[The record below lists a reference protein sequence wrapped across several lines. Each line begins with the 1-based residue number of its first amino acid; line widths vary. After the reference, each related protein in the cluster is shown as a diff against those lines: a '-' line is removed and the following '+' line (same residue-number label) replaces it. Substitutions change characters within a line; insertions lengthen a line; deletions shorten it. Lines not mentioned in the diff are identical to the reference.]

1 MEQKTHLSF
10 TTTVN
15 TTYFIPAPS
24 PNTNATGTGISDG
37 YENFT
42 DDLINSLI
50 PYIESQ
56 YSVYTDRLHR
66 AIAGLSMGGGQ
77 SFNIGLTN
85 LDKFSYI
92 GPFSAAPN
100 TYSNEKLFTDGGI
113 AAKNQ
118 LKLLFIACGSSDSL
132 LSYSQRVHDY
142 CDSKSISHT
151 YWLIQGGGHDWNVWK
166 PGLWNFLQMA
176 CAAGLTDQTVELVGL
191 E

>member
-24 PNTNATGTGISDG
+24 PNTNAAGTGISDG

-85 LDKFSYI
+85 LDKFPTS
-92 GPFSAAPN
+92 GPFPRRLTPIRMRSCFPMAVLP
-100 TYSNEKLFTDGGI
+100 
-113 AAKNQ
+113 
-118 LKLLFIACGSSDSL
+118 LKTS
-132 LSYSQRVHDY
+132 
-142 CDSKSISHT
+142 
-151 YWLIQGGGHDWNVWK
+151 
-166 PGLWNFLQMA
+166 
-176 CAAGLTDQTVELVGL
+176 
-191 E
+191 